1 MGELKMPIIFNAD
14 EIFEMAEE
22 IERNG
27 AKFYRKATGS
37 TSDKASKKLLFD
49 LAVMEDGHVKIFQDM
64 RRQLTDKEKEPIVY
78 DPDNEAA
85 QYLQA
90 MADMHGC
97 EGKISPVK
105 ELTGRESMREILTI
119 ALNAEKESVVFY
131 FGLRGFVPG
140 AAGKDKVEKIINEEI
155 GHINVLN
162 QKLVDLKSS

>member
-1 MGELKMPIIFNAD
+1 MGELKMPITFNAD

-27 AKFYRKATGS
+27 AKFYRKAAAN
-37 TSDKASKKLLFD
+37 TSDKTAKKMLLD
-49 LAVMEDGHVKIFQDM
+49 LAVMEDGHLEIFQAM
-64 RRQLTDKEKEPIVY
+64 RRKLTGREKEPLVY

-97 EGKISPVK
+97 EGKISPIK
-105 ELTGRESMREILTI
+105 KLTGKETLKEIIEI

-131 FGLRGFVPG
+131 FGLKNFVSD
-140 AAGKDKVEKIINEEI
+140 AAGKSRVEKIINEEI

-162 QKLVDLKSS
+162 QRLLELL

>member
-1 MGELKMPIIFNAD
+1 MPITFNAD

-27 AKFYRKATGS
+27 AKFYRKAAAD
-37 TSDKASKKLLFD
+37 TSDKAAQKMLLD
-49 LAVMEDGHVKIFQDM
+49 LAAMEDGHLEIFQAM
-64 RRQLTDKEKEPIVY
+64 RRKLTDREKESLVY

-97 EGKISPVK
+97 EGKISPTK
-105 ELTGRESMREILTI
+105 ELTGKETLKEIIEI

-131 FGLRGFVPG
+131 FGLKNFVSDT
-140 AAGKDKVEKIINEEI
+140 AGKSRVEKIINEEI

-162 QKLVDLKSS
+162 QRLLELL

>member
-1 MGELKMPIIFNAD
+1 MGELKMPITFNAD

-27 AKFYRKATGS
+27 AKFYRKAAAN
-37 TSDKASKKLLFD
+37 TSDKAAKNLLLD
-49 LAVMEDGHVKIFQDM
+49 MAVMEDGHLKIFQDM
-64 RRQLTDKEKEPIVY
+64 RQQLTDKEKEPIVY

-105 ELTGRESMREILTI
+105 ELTGRETIKEIIEI

-131 FGLRGFVPG
+131 FGLRSFVPD
-140 AAGKDKVEKIINEEI
+140 ASGKNRVEKIINEEI